1 MKIKGRDQSAILK
14 RLQAEMNH
22 AGFDA
27 LLLTSAGSVF
37 YATGFAVRS
46 LYRSGKTGNAAAVV
60 TAGGEV
66 YLICSEF
73 EKNAAVKA
81 CDPSIHIESYPV
93 WIYIEDYAVE
103 NMVKEVQPDL
113 NKTYRMAAQ
122 FIPAKAEG
130 AKVGV
135 ENKWLTWEAGN
146 FLRETFGANHVA
158 DCSKVLN
165 EARAIKT
172 PWEIEVLRHNAQV
185 AERAMNIT
193 AKQIVPGMTTADV
206 HHIFHKVCLEVA
218 PDMTAVSQSHTIG
231 ADIAPAWIPCETRIN
246 QGDLIRLDGGP
257 YTNGYKSDLGRTYA
271 VGNTASA
278 DKEELYFTLWRGYE
292 WAINHIGPGVRMC
305 DIFQGTQEAIGMK
318 NYIRGHHGHSISCDI
333 SGEEYPFIAPGET
346 RVFEPGMVMCFETPF
361 YSSRRHTYNIEDTLL
376 ITETGIE
383 LFTKASPSMY
393 I

>member
-1 MKIKGRDQSAILK
+1 
-14 RLQAEMNH
+14 
-22 AGFDA
+22 
-27 LLLTSAGSVF
+27 
-37 YATGFAVRS
+37 
-46 LYRSGKTGNAAAVV
+46 
-60 TAGGEV
+60 
-66 YLICSEF
+66 
-73 EKNAAVKA
+73 
-81 CDPSIHIESYPV
+81 
-93 WIYIEDYAVE
+93 
-103 NMVKEVQPDL
+103 MVKEVQPDL

-146 FLRETFGANHVA
+146 FLRETFGADHVA

-206 HHIFHKVCLEVA
+206 HHIFHKVCLELA

-257 YTNGYKSDLGRTYA
+257 TRTGINPIWGEHTRWEIQPPLTRRNYTPHCGEGMNGQSITLGLVCA
-271 VGNTASA
+271 CV
-278 DKEELYFTLWRGYE
+278 
-292 WAINHIGPGVRMC
+292 
-305 DIFQGTQEAIGMK
+305 IFF
-318 NYIRGHHGHSISCDI
+318 RGH
-333 SGEEYPFIAPGET
+333 
-346 RVFEPGMVMCFETPF
+346 
-361 YSSRRHTYNIEDTLL
+361 
-376 ITETGIE
+376 
-383 LFTKASPSMY
+383 KKPSE
-393 I
+393 